1 MAIIIIIIPNASRKE
16 RKRLSQGPDPDAA
29 AAALPLP
36 RSRVPGPS
44 KGVEPRA
51 AYIIYIYIYMA
62 LKQWFSCLWRSPEK
76 RPDVAVQD
84 LAAWRRQDAYRG
96 PQTSTSW
103 VDPSGVRCMDQ
114 SVYGHPRGEGAHA
127 QLQPAGI
134 T

>member
-16 RKRLSQGPDPDAA
+16 RKRLNQGPDPDAA

-44 KGVEPRA
+44 CKGVEPRA
-51 AYIIYIYIYMA
+51 AYIIYIYIYIYIYI
-62 LKQWFSCLWRSPEK
+62 WHSK
-76 RPDVAVQD
+76 RTDVAVQD

-103 VDPSGVRCMDQ
+103 VDPSGVIYDRATPPETWRAAASSAWAACRC
-114 SVYGHPRGEGAHA
+114 SLRAWRA
-127 QLQPAGI
+127 
-134 T
+134 

>member
-1 MAIIIIIIPNASRKE
+1 
-16 RKRLSQGPDPDAA
+16 
-29 AAALPLP
+29 
-36 RSRVPGPS
+36 
-44 KGVEPRA
+44 
-51 AYIIYIYIYMA
+51 MA